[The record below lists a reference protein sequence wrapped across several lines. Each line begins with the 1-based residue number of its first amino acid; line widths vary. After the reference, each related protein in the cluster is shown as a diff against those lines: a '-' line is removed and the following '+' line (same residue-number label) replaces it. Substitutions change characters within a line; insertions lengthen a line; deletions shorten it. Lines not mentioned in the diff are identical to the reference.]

1 MFCHWLSS
9 RSCRPQTTTVPSL
22 MEDTACPWYRKV
34 VIDRQT
40 GYELCSR
47 CWDGKEKKDTVL
59 LVYPAAS
66 AEILRKKGFAADIMP
81 SHLSSCT
88 AVRKKKSNISIEYP
102 TDGITVFIPR
112 SLDESYQ
119 QVVCKASSQT
129 ESSLLWYLMVNF
141 WETHDFHNMAILCN
155 PGKYIECI

>member
-1 MFCHWLSS
+1 
-9 RSCRPQTTTVPSL
+9 
-22 MEDTACPWYRKV
+22 

-129 ESSLLWYLMVNF
+129 ESSLLWYLDGKF
-141 WETHDFHNMAILCN
+141 LGETHDFHNMAILCN
-155 PGKYIECI
+155 PGKHILSVFDNEGGEKRVNFRVVGRNTIVKNGD